1 MSARVFSVLLIPALA
16 ASAADPAAKS
26 EPAGKDGLAAVI
38 GTWKIVE
45 FQDDAKDRMAR
56 LGVAPAEEGGAKDG
70 GTARIAKLVIAADDV
85 FVIRGDGKRDVVTGL
100 TGCAWRGVKFDPSA
114 SPMHI
119 DLTENVEGNPKVKSP
134 KTFRGILAVEGGRL
148 KLCWNEEGGEQRPG
162 KFESDA
168 ANNLF
173 VCERLSDKPEP
184 SPKP

>member
-1 MSARVFSVLLIPALA
+1 MSARVLSALLLPVLA
-16 ASAADPAAKS
+16 ASAADPAPKS
-26 EPAGKDGLAAVI
+26 ETAPAGKDGLAAVI

-56 LGVAPAEEGGAKDG
+56 LGVAPAKDG
-70 GTARIAKLVIAADDV
+70 GAPRIAKLVIAAEDV
-85 FVIRGDGKRDVVTGL
+85 FVIRGDGTRDVATGL
-100 TGCAWRGVKFDPSA
+100 TSCAWRGVKFDPSA
-114 SPMHI
+114 SPLHI

-148 KLCWNEEGGEQRPG
+148 KLCWNEEGGEQRPTR
-162 KFESDA
+162 FESDA